1 MFGGFKK
8 KLYLCSV
15 IIKQKVMEEKE
26 LLFEVETTYKSGRI
40 RGEFIAANNE
50 DEMWA
55 DYDKHHNASLI
66 ESSVIVDCSLT

>member
-1 MFGGFKK
+1 
-8 KLYLCSV
+8 
-15 IIKQKVMEEKE
+15 MEEKE

-40 RGEFIAANNE
+40 WNEFIAANNE
-50 DEMWA
+50 EEMWA